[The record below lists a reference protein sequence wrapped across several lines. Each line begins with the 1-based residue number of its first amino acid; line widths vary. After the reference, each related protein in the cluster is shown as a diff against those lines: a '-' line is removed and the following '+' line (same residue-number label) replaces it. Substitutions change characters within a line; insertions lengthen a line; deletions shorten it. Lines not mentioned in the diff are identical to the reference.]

1 MGVCCREHT
10 HVVLVSVPSTPLWS
24 AGWSGDLQSLLR
36 AASISAAA
44 DGLSD
49 IFDDVDEV
57 VGGAKVLAR
66 RSCPLTCM
74 HTRRVGSAQDVNS
87 DEGV

>member
-1 MGVCCREHT
+1 MRQ
-10 HVVLVSVPSTPLWS
+10 WS

-57 VGGAKVLAR
+57 VGGAKVFAR
-66 RSCPLTCM
+66 RSCPVSVLHAYQAGGLCTGCRQ
-74 HTRRVGSAQDVNS
+74 HEVVWQ
-87 DEGV
+87 